1 MKTYNI
7 KTYRTVMFE
16 LNHCVEAE
24 DERSAMV
31 KCIRW
36 YDPSDELTV
45 DDFKEW
51 IDPQEDYKSI
61 QFCYVEKEEEND

>member
-36 YDPSDELTV
+36 FDNDRQIM
-45 DDFKEW
+45 DDVKDW
-51 IDPQEDYKSI
+51 IDPREDEKSI
-61 QFCYVEKEEEND
+61 QFCYIEEEEDA

>member
-1 MKTYNI
+1 MKTFNI
-7 KTYRTVMFE
+7 KTYRTVIFE

-31 KCIRW
+31 KCINW
-36 YDPSDELTV
+36 YDPSKELTV

-61 QFCYVEKEEEND
+61 QFCYVEKEEEDA